1 MTGVCF
7 VGVLDSTGSMMVF
20 VPLMV
25 NLLIGFAFLGLG
37 FFLLLPIRRF
47 VKQVLRTET
56 AEMDKLAVKIG
67 KTTLLLVF
75 FTLEVT
81 GTHFSQYRS
90 PILLLPFYFLFRLSL
105 ISICLLPFSVSLSAF
120 QFLFSAFL
128 LLTFSLTVKMQSLKS
143 YSSHLCTFKF

>member
-75 FTLEVT
+75 F
-81 GTHFSQYRS
+81 
-90 PILLLPFYFLFRLSL
+90 LPWRLPVLIFHNIVPKFYFCLSIFYL
-105 ISICLLPFSVSLSAF
+105 G
-120 QFLFSAFL
+120 FL
-128 LLTFSLTVKMQSLKS
+128 
-143 YSSHLCTFKF
+143 

>member
-105 ISICLLPFSVSLSAF
+105 ISICLY
-120 QFLFSAFL
+120 LF
-128 LLTFSLTVKMQSLKS
+128 QSLCLHFS
-143 YSSHLCTFKF
+143 FFSPPFYY

>member
-1 MTGVCF
+1 MNIFSVINLKLYNLKALNRLGDVMTRVCF

-90 PILLLPFYFLFRLSL
+90 QILFLSFYFLFRLSL
-105 ISICLLPFSVSLSAF
+105 ISICLY
-120 QFLFSAFL
+120 LF
-128 LLTFSLTVKMQSLKS
+128 QSLCLHFS
-143 YSSHLCTFKF
+143 FFSPSFYY